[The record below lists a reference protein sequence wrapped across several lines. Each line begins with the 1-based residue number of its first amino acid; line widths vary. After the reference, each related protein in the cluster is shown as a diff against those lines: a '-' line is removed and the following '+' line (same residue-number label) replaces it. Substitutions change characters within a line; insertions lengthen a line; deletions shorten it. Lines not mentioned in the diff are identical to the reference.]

1 MKWNEL
7 FDSDRI
13 PSYEDIRAYI
23 DEAKPVWDELVLYIE
38 ETYNAKPQL
47 DYSKCSAQPGWNVKN
62 KKSSK
67 SLCTLYPMPNYFIA
81 LVVIS
86 EKIKVLDLACGKGA
100 VSVQVA
106 KALGYIVKGIDIIP
120 EFIDFAN
127 KKAQE
132 YGVENLCE
140 FKVGDINEAV
150 KIEED
155 YDIVI
160 LGAVGDVLGNPE
172 KTIQKLKGTVK
183 NGGYIFIDDAY
194 ESDCSD
200 NRYPTREK
208 WLLFFQEAEV
218 QLLDE
223 RFNEEDE
230 LESLNDEQQSFI
242 VMRANQLNE
251 KYPEKAYIF
260 DSYIKS
266 QQAECDELE
275 NEISG
280 VTMLLQ
286 VV

>member
-1 MKWNEL
+1 MPN
-7 FDSDRI
+7 
-13 PSYEDIRAYI
+13 
-23 DEAKPVWDELVLYIE
+23 VE
-38 ETYNAKPQL
+38 EKLA
-47 DYSKCSAQPGWNVKN
+47 
-62 KKSSK
+62 K
-67 SLCTLYPMPNYFIA
+67 SLTAESTELIPYLPYLLQDLWELGSSPKDIIDMIQKHIR
-81 LVVIS
+81 VS
-86 EKIKVLDLACGKGA
+86 DKSKVLDLACGKGA

-106 KALGYIVKGIDIIP
+106 EALCCMVKGIDIIP
-120 EFIDFAN
+120 EFIDFAK

-150 KIEED
+150 KIEKD

-160 LGAVGDVLGNPE
+160 LGAVGDVPGNPE
-172 KTIQKLKGTVK
+172 ETIQKLKGTVK
-183 NGGYIFIDDAY
+183 DDGYIFIDDAY
-194 ESDCSD
+194 GNDNSDGK
-200 NRYPTREK
+200 YPTREK
-208 WLLFFQEAEV
+208 WLLFFQKAGV

-223 RFNEEDE
+223 RFNEDDE

-242 VMRANQLNE
+242 VMRANELKERHPQ
-251 KYPEKAYIF
+251 KAF
-260 DSYIKS
+260 LFESYIKS